1 MYENKSTKNDVLK
14 FPLEE
19 YPWTFSAFWPW
30 SLKEAL
36 MYYGV
41 LSIVQKASLCL
52 NMSYVF
58 ELFLD
63 PLV

>member
-14 FPLEE
+14 FPLGE
-19 YPWTFSAFWPW
+19 YPWTFSAFRPW
-30 SLKEAL
+30 SLKEAF

-41 LSIVQKASLCL
+41 LSMVQKASLRL

-58 ELFLD
+58 ELLSD